1 MSKRCPVCGLSA
13 DIEVMAKDKFAVF
26 CNVCGIRVE
35 AQDQKTAENI
45 FYGTEF
51 TERISELEAD
61 VEYLNTLEEEIEFL
75 SNTVDNLRQ
84 ELHAVNNGRVPHT
97 ESVVNQ
103 RENR

>member
-1 MSKRCPVCGLSA
+1 MSKNCPACGLPA
-13 DIEVMAKDKFAVF
+13 NVEAVANNKFAVF
-26 CNVCGIRVE
+26 CDVCGIRVE

-45 FYGTEF
+45 FYGSEF
-51 TERISELEAD
+51 TERISKLEAD